1 MNIRHATEADLPAM
15 MKIYEYAR
23 AFMAEHGNP
32 NQWGAR
38 NWPPESLIRQDIAAG
53 KSYVC
58 THGDNHVMQSLLKK
72 CGFTHC
78 GTIYVV
84 EDDDPRLAYEKM

>member
-23 AFMAEHGNP
+23 TFMAEHGNP

-38 NWPPESLIRQDIAAG
+38 NWPPESLIRQDIAVG

-58 THGDNHVMQSLLKK
+58 THEDQVV
-72 CGFTHC
+72 
-78 GTIYVV
+78 GTFFYDFGEWASVSV
-84 EDDDPRLAYEKM
+84 ASDLAATS